1 MFRCGYYQGPINNN
15 KLTISCM
22 EAADDGDAEV
32 DPEGYPGY
40 AVYAQFHGDA
50 SSQTVAICQMDIALH
65 YSNTIFHT

>member
-1 MFRCGYYQGPINNN
+1 
-15 KLTISCM
+15 M
-22 EAADDGDAEV
+22 EAADEGGPEV

-65 YSNTIFHT
+65 YSNTISSKLNIYNKYKF